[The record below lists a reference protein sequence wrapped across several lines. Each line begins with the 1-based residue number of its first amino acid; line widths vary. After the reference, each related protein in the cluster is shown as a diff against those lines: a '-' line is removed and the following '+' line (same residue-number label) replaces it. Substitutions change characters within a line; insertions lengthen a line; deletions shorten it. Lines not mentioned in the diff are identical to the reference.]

1 MKSHGLRL
9 TAVALLL
16 LALAASAAQAAPV
29 ARSQPVSR
37 AEAGDFFVTLVLDW
51 ITSLLAPEPAAP
63 SPNTGTSMPKEGSQ
77 LDPNG
82 GH

>member
-9 TAVALLL
+9 TAVGLLS
-16 LALAASAAQAAPV
+16 LALIASAAQAAPV

-37 AEAGDFFVTLVLDW
+37 AEAGDFVTLVLDW
-51 ITSLLAPEPAAP
+51 ITSLLAPEPADP
-63 SPNTGTSMPKEGSQ
+63 SPNTGTSTPKEGSQ